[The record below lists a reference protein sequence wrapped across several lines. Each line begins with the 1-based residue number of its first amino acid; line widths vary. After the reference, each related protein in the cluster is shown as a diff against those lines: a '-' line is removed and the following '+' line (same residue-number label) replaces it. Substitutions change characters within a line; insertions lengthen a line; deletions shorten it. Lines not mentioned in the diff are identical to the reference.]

1 MKRQREAG
9 AGLGILL
16 LRRGAQC
23 VVTGPGD
30 VSRVPEGGDT
40 GPSWSLQA
48 RDIGC
53 VRLQPVGPCSWL
65 TPSHLVFHASPL
77 GGRHGCCSCVSFQN
91 TLCLHVQTP
100 SSAYLFPF
108 SNTRGSAR
116 PAVLPRSLSRSRVR
130 GTRLPSCWDRAA
142 CPFSC
147 LHGLPSMVPPS
158 DRHMG
163 SACLGRQGGLS
174 GAEAGCGG
182 ELELKG
188 QASSEPVPFWPI
200 APGPT
205 APHWN
210 LWPEWTLCVMPQASP
225 QWA

>member
-65 TPSHLVFHASPL
+65 TPSHLVSHGFSS
-77 GGRHGCCSCVSFQN
+77 GRQAWLLF
-91 TLCLHVQTP
+91 LCLLPEHSLPPRQTP
-100 SSAYLFPF
+100 SSAHLFPF
-108 SNTRGSAR
+108 SNTRGRAR

-174 GAEAGCGG
+174 GAEAGCGAEARTQRTG
-182 ELELKG
+182 VLGACAFL
-188 QASSEPVPFWPI
+188 AHSPWPHSPPLEPVARVDI
-200 APGPT
+200 VCYAPG
-205 APHWN
+205 
-210 LWPEWTLCVMPQASP
+210 
-225 QWA
+225 